1 MIVKIIEIRLK
12 DTRNSNSFPTRTTNR
27 RDDLAHRKHDPT
39 KLHQLLAQPVN
50 PKLHLL
56 GIDGV
61 VEELVLYVF
70 NHVVEMLNG
79 IEMAV
84 NKDIENSV
92 DDTHRPIRDEVR
104 VRVEAVEYLR
114 ALWQLVALPAHGA
127 EPDHARRGPPPAE
140 RGTRD
145 PGPRL
150 RPDVMGSPDGLA
162 QAAYH
167 RESRRLR
174 AVTTVTE
181 NDVSYAV
188 RGDRGATRYDDSVGV
203 GMYRIDLHPSTGGD
217 TYIDVASTPFEIPLG
232 ALLPQRVTNLL
243 AANKNIGTT
252 HITNGCYRLHPVEWN
267 VGEAAGHL
275 AAHCLATGR
284 TPHAVQ
290 SKADLLA
297 DYQDELVRAGVE
309 LRWPA
314 EAHPY

>member
-27 RDDLAHRKHDPT
+27 RGDLAHREHDPT

-114 ALWQLVALPAHGA
+114 DLWQIVAMNTNDAVREHPHRNPRDDQTTVGIIGLTNG
-127 EPDHARRGPPPAE
+127 RG
-140 RGTRD
+140 
-145 PGPRL
+145 
-150 RPDVMGSPDGLA
+150 VS
-162 QAAYH
+162 
-167 RESRRLR
+167 REEEMVRIAGNLR
-174 AVTTVTE
+174 ALAGSLGILNSVKVQIKLIGQ
-181 NDVSYAV
+181 DV
-188 RGDRGATRYDDSVGV
+188 
-203 GMYRIDLHPSTGGD
+203 
-217 TYIDVASTPFEIPLG
+217 DVLTIRSGEVVPAKRPG
-232 ALLPQRVTNLL
+232 
-243 AANKNIGTT
+243 IG
-252 HITNGCYRLHPVEWN
+252 EF
-267 VGEAAGHL
+267 
-275 AAHCLATGR
+275 
-284 TPHAVQ
+284 
-290 SKADLLA
+290 
-297 DYQDELVRAGVE
+297 LV
-309 LRWPA
+309 
-314 EAHPY
+314 